1 MTIAILLW
9 KRWSK
14 NKTYVGDYSTDFIYV
29 YWRNSCSYVFS
40 DDYANVS
47 NDEFYIGGIYMQNE
61 EGFTLLEMLL
71 VMVVITVLL
80 LLIIPNVVTQRSS
93 VEGKGCKA
101 YVKSIEAQVQ
111 VYQLQHNKI
120 PTLKELSDEK
130 YITADKCPN
139 GESIHISNDGTV
151 TSGKL

>member
-1 MTIAILLW
+1 
-9 KRWSK
+9 
-14 NKTYVGDYSTDFIYV
+14 
-29 YWRNSCSYVFS
+29 
-40 DDYANVS
+40 
-47 NDEFYIGGIYMQNE
+47 MQNE

-101 YVKSIEAQVQ
+101 YVKSIEAQIQ

-120 PTLKELSDEK
+120 PSLKELIDGK
-130 YITADKCPN
+130 YITKDECPN
-139 GESIHISNDGTV
+139 GEAIHISNDGTV
-151 TSGKL
+151 TSGRL

>member
-1 MTIAILLW
+1 
-9 KRWSK
+9 
-14 NKTYVGDYSTDFIYV
+14 
-29 YWRNSCSYVFS
+29 
-40 DDYANVS
+40 
-47 NDEFYIGGIYMQNE
+47 MQNE

-101 YVKSIEAQVQ
+101 YVKSIEAQIQ
-111 VYQLQHNKI
+111 AYHLQHNKI
-120 PTLKELSDEK
+120 PSLKELRDEK
-130 YITADKCPN
+130 YITSDKCPN

-151 TSGKL
+151 TTGKL

>member
-1 MTIAILLW
+1 
-9 KRWSK
+9 
-14 NKTYVGDYSTDFIYV
+14 
-29 YWRNSCSYVFS
+29 
-40 DDYANVS
+40 
-47 NDEFYIGGIYMQNE
+47 
-61 EGFTLLEMLL
+61 
-71 VMVVITVLL
+71 
-80 LLIIPNVVTQRSS
+80 
-93 VEGKGCKA
+93 
-101 YVKSIEAQVQ
+101 VKSIEAQVQ

>member
-1 MTIAILLW
+1 M
-9 KRWSK
+9 
-14 NKTYVGDYSTDFIYV
+14 
-29 YWRNSCSYVFS
+29 YWRNSRSYVFS

-93 VEGKGCKA
+93 VEGKD
-101 YVKSIEAQVQ
+101 VK
-111 VYQLQHNKI
+111 
-120 PTLKELSDEK
+120 PM
-130 YITADKCPN
+130 
-139 GESIHISNDGTV
+139 
-151 TSGKL
+151 

>member
-1 MTIAILLW
+1 
-9 KRWSK
+9 
-14 NKTYVGDYSTDFIYV
+14 
-29 YWRNSCSYVFS
+29 
-40 DDYANVS
+40 
-47 NDEFYIGGIYMQNE
+47 MQNE

-101 YVKSIEAQVQ
+101 YVKSIEAQIQ

-120 PTLKELSDEK
+120 PTLKELSDDK

-139 GESIHISNDGTV
+139 GEAIHISNDGTV

>member
-1 MTIAILLW
+1 
-9 KRWSK
+9 
-14 NKTYVGDYSTDFIYV
+14 
-29 YWRNSCSYVFS
+29 
-40 DDYANVS
+40 
-47 NDEFYIGGIYMQNE
+47 MQNE

-101 YVKSIEAQVQ
+101 YVKSIEAQIQ

-120 PTLKELSDEK
+120 PSLKELRDEK
-130 YITADKCPN
+130 YITSDKCPN

-151 TSGKL
+151 TTGKL

>member
-1 MTIAILLW
+1 
-9 KRWSK
+9 
-14 NKTYVGDYSTDFIYV
+14 
-29 YWRNSCSYVFS
+29 
-40 DDYANVS
+40 
-47 NDEFYIGGIYMQNE
+47 MQNE

-101 YVKSIEAQVQ
+101 YVKSIEAQ
-111 VYQLQHNKI
+111 LQHNII